1 MDEIEKNKFK
11 LEKLRK
17 KHMHEL
23 DNAIENLSEIL
34 SMSDKE
40 LEEQRLEALKHQAK
54 SDLTTS
60 KTES

>member
-1 MDEIEKNKFK
+1 MDESEKKKFK

-40 LEEQRLEALKHQAK
+40 LEEQRLEALKLQAK
-54 SDLTTS
+54 PDLTTS
-60 KTES
+60 KSES

>member
-1 MDEIEKNKFK
+1 MDESEKKKFK

-54 SDLTTS
+54 YDLTTS
-60 KTES
+60 KTEN

>member
-1 MDEIEKNKFK
+1 MDETDQNKFK

-23 DNAIENLSEIL
+23 DNAIDNLAEIL
-34 SMSDKE
+34 SMADKE
-40 LEEQRLEALKHQAK
+40 LEQERLEALKQQAII
-54 SDLTTS
+54 DLRAS

>member
-1 MDEIEKNKFK
+1 MDESEKKKFK

-40 LEEQRLEALKHQAK
+40 LEQQRLEALKHQAK

-60 KTES
+60 KAEN